1 MSVLRSLFEHR
12 SIRFQ
17 DVWGSG
23 GPWAGGST
31 THAGVP
37 VGHDQALRLVAV
49 HACVSLISE
58 SIAALPLG
66 SFVRER
72 GVRRP
77 SPNRPVWLDTP
88 NGEDSRFEFVDAVVT
103 SLLLDGNAYVEV
115 VADRFG
121 EPVTLGVL
129 DPRSVV
135 PFRGPDRVKV
145 FEVALESGDRT
156 VVPAFDRTST
166 GGLLHVKGHR
176 QPGALKG
183 ASPIERARQA
193 IGLGLVT
200 EEFGSRFFGQGSHA
214 GGVIEVD
221 GPLGDEVVKRL
232 KAGWEEHHSGALKSH
247 RPGVLTDGAKW
258 KQMTIAPEH
267 AQFLE
272 TRRFQVSEVAR
283 LFRVPPH
290 MIADVEKSTSWG
302 TGIEQQGIG
311 FVTYTLGAPIERI
324 EQRLGMLLPPAEFVK
339 FNVNGLLRGDVKAR
353 FDAYAVGR
361 QWGWLSVNDIRRLED
376 MPPVSAGDQYISPL
390 NMGELGATPRE
401 MPDALRLFDP
411 DVDLAGVAID
421 T

>member
-1 MSVLRSLFEHR
+1 MSLLRSLMGRR
-12 SIRFQ
+12 SVSFQ
-17 DVWGSG
+17 QVFGSG
-23 GPWAGGST
+23 GAWVSGGP

-37 VGHDQALRLVAV
+37 VGQDQALRLVAV

-66 SFVRER
+66 AFVRDG
-72 GVRRP
+72 GVRGPFLPRP
-77 SPNRPVWLDTP
+77 GWLDAP
-88 NGEDSRFEFVDAVVT
+88 NDEDSRFEFVESVVT
-103 SLLLDGNAYVEV
+103 SLLLDGNAYLEV
-115 VADRFG
+115 QVDGRG
-121 EPVTLGVL
+121 EPIMLGVL
-129 DPRSVV
+129 DPRRVE
-135 PFRGPDRVKV
+135 PFRDSHRVKRFQV
-145 FEVALESGDRT
+145 TTESGSA
-156 VVPAFDRTST
+156 VFAQAFDRAH
-166 GGLLHVKGHR
+166 GAGVLHIKGHR

-200 EEFGSRFFGQGSHA
+200 EEFGARFFGQGSHA

-221 GPLGDEVVKRL
+221 GSLNEDAVARL
-232 KAGWEEHHSGALKSH
+232 KQNWEAHHSSPGKAH

-272 TRRFQVSEVAR
+272 TRRFQVSEIAR

-324 EQRLGMLLPPAEFVK
+324 EQRLGWLLPKGAFVK
-339 FNVNGLLRGDVKAR
+339 FNVNGLLRGDLKAR
-353 FDAYAVGR
+353 YDAYAVAR
-361 QWGWLSVNDIRRLED
+361 QWGWMSVNDIRRLED
-376 MPPVSAGDQYISPL
+376 QPPVKAGDQYLSPL
-390 NMGELGATPRE
+390 NMTPLGETPRE
-401 MPDALRLFDP
+401 LAPPDDLRLFDP
-411 DVDLAGVAID
+411 AAIES
-421 T
+421 